1 MARKQKFQTLDHPS
15 PSRRNIR
22 ASSKSDLGVGA
33 GGGGR
38 GGSSQAQ
45 DDSDDAPS
53 QKSFLEKKLALNN
66 KVFTFFACFFRQ
78 QMRCVEFFMVHLYQ
92 LT

>member
-1 MARKQKFQTLDHPS
+1 MARKQNFQTLDHPS

-33 GGGGR
+33 GAGGR
-38 GGSSQAQ
+38 GGSSHAQ

-53 QKSFLEKKLALNN
+53 PKSFFRKK
-66 KVFTFFACFFRQ
+66 KTSFEQ
-78 QMRCVEFFMVHLYQ
+78 
-92 LT
+92 

>member
-1 MARKQKFQTLDHPS
+1 MARKQNFQTLDHPS

-22 ASSKSDLGVGA
+22 VSSKSDLGVGA
-33 GGGGR
+33 SGGR

-53 QKSFLEKKLALNN
+53 SKSFFRKKN
-66 KVFTFFACFFRQ
+66 
-78 QMRCVEFFMVHLYQ
+78 
-92 LT
+92 

>member
-1 MARKQKFQTLDHPS
+1 LDHPS

-53 QKSFLEKKLALNN
+53 PKSFFRKKKLALNN
-66 KVFTFFACFFRQ
+66 KVFIFLHAFFRQ
-78 QMRCVEFFMVHLYQ
+78 QMRCVEVFMVHLYQ

>member
-22 ASSKSDLGVGA
+22 ASSKSDLGVG
-33 GGGGR
+33 GGR

-53 QKSFLEKKLALNN
+53 PKSFLEKKTS
-66 KVFTFFACFFRQ
+66 FEQ
-78 QMRCVEFFMVHLYQ
+78 
-92 LT
+92 